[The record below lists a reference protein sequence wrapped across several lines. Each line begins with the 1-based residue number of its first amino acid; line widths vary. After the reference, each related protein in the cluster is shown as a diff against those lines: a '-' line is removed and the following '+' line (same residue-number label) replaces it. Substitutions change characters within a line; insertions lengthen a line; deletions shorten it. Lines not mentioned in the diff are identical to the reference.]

1 MPKPSTQGG
10 AILAEHHLYEHVART
25 LREQM
30 DSGALSPG
38 DRLPTQEELCR
49 QFDVSRIVVRR
60 ALDLLASEGIID
72 RPGTAGAFVR
82 KYNPLV
88 RYSTKHYR
96 SDPGMPFA
104 EEALASERIPSYS
117 AAFALEQAGSD
128 IAARLNIEPDDVVLH
143 ITYVSSAND
152 EPMMVVHSYEPRSI
166 TQGTIIENPE
176 KGPYGT
182 AGLVDRFTAIGMR
195 PTSVVER
202 LRTRMPRPSETELLK
217 LAAGIPVML
226 VCRTTLCGQQRLETA
241 DIIFNAHRY
250 ELEYA
255 ITVEPS

>member
-1 MPKPSTQGG
+1 M
-10 AILAEHHLYEHVART
+10 AEDHLYEHVARA

-30 DSGALSPG
+30 DSGALAPG
-38 DRLPTQEELCR
+38 ERLPTQEELCR
-49 QFDVSRIVVRR
+49 QFDVSRIVVRH
-60 ALDLLASEGIID
+60 ALDLLESEGIID

-88 RYSTKHYR
+88 RYSAKHYR
-96 SDPGMPFA
+96 TDPGMPFA

-117 AAFALEQAGSD
+117 AEFALEQAGTD
-128 IAARLNIEPDDVVLH
+128 IAGRLKITPDDVVLH
-143 ITYVSSAND
+143 TTYVSSAND
-152 EPMMVVHSYEPRSI
+152 EPMMVVHSYEPRAI
-166 TQGTIIENPE
+166 TQGTVIENPE

-182 AGLVDRFTAIGMR
+182 AGLVDRFTAISMR

-202 LRTRMPRPSETELLK
+202 LRVRMPRPSETELLK
-217 LAAGIPVML
+217 LSPGIPVIL

-255 ITVEPS
+255 ITVEPTAQR